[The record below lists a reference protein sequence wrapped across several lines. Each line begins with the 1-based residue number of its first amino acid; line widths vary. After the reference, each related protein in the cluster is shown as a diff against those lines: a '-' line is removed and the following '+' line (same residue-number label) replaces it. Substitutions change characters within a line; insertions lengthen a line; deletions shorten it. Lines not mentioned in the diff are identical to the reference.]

1 MLVMQGTNI
10 SFNGVSQ
17 DESGVQNAQ
26 MSASYSGD
34 NVYFSLTVVKNTEE
48 VDVDFA
54 EFKEK
59 VLTSVESMA

>member
-10 SFNGVSQ
+10 NFNSISQ
-17 DESGVQNAQ
+17 DESGFQNAQ

-34 NVYFSLTVVKNTEE
+34 NIYFSLTVVKNTEE

-59 VLTSVESMA
+59 VLTSVASM

>member
-1 MLVMQGTNI
+1 MLAMQGTNI
-10 SFNGVSQ
+10 NFNGVSQ

-34 NVYFSLTVVKNTEE
+34 NVYFSLTVIKNTEE

-59 VLTSVESMA
+59 VLTSIISI

>member
-26 MSASYSGD
+26 MSANYSGD

-59 VLTSVESMA
+59 VLTSVASM

>member
-1 MLVMQGTNI
+1 MLVMQETNI

-17 DESGVQNAQ
+17 DESGIQNAQ
-26 MSASYSGD
+26 MSANYSGD
-34 NVYFSLTVVKNTEE
+34 NVYFSLTVVKNTKE

-59 VLTSVESMA
+59 VLTSVASM

>member
-10 SFNGVSQ
+10 NFNGVSQ

-26 MSASYSGD
+26 MSANYSGD
-34 NVYFSLTVVKNTEE
+34 NVYFNLTVIKNTEE

-59 VLTSVESMA
+59 VLTSVASM